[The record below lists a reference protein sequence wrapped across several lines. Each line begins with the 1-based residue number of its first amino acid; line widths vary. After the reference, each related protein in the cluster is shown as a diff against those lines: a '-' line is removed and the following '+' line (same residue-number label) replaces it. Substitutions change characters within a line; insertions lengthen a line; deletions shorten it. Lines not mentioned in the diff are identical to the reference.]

1 MDYLL
6 SDGSFLSLPDD
17 LTEEEIQERIQS
29 FETKFI
35 TPTVQEETVATT
47 PVVTET
53 IEEPPLT
60 IENPYDAI
68 APNLRP
74 PEFYDEGD
82 VLTQQF
88 VAGSEQEALA
98 NIDKQKVY
106 ESLLEEEQV
115 TNEYN
120 TLLDKEKNQS
130 LSPDEI
136 KRKQDLHIMLYGTG
150 KSGQIQEMFPGQP
163 ISAQMYE
170 TDEKAE
176 KGLIQFNQDTL
187 NTFNTLQKSIEEVEV
202 SDAFKWVM
210 QEGHGENPRALGA
223 FWNDL
228 DLSQK
233 FDFLGDIVGR
243 SGSASLQIAGTSLG
257 IGGILRSFGA
267 IPQIAGQVVG
277 TGGMSGSIEYSHS
290 MHEYLRANG
299 LDMTDPE
306 SIKAI
311 MSNDQII
318 EEAHDYALKRGGI
331 IGLVDGVTGGIATR
345 IIAPSVITS
354 ANRSVMPFVKGS
366 TGTAV
371 NPYVRQ
377 SYNLLAQTPLQM
389 GLPGGAEY
397 FAQLATLEDGER
409 ISYGEVLAEALGESV
424 FVPADAILGGISA
437 NREVAGITAAKD
449 ELFNRVVEELQIT
462 KEQGRQLGLEDIAGS
477 IVVADGKKIIDS
489 GIPFFNDAFKIYQEN
504 QEKINIFADTD
515 SDVIAPNQF
524 SFQKDAQGKF
534 VITDTHQQVI
544 GNTFNTEAEAAG
556 VSGVLN
562 LISGANYS
570 NELKNNFAIMQ
581 GLNADSE
588 TNPFVNKLGNA
599 VLNPYFGKIDIRDIE
614 ASPNVNSAAYERLI
628 NAVGR
633 EATGVDILSLQG
645 VLPQADINRLLDI
658 KAKRLYEEAGFT
670 KNLPTNVTVK
680 MIENLGKKLNVNID
694 TKSNGFKSLSLRL
707 TGQPNFNKLNGQQK
721 RLIYSF
727 LSTLPAH
734 EGNVITLPDF
744 SPRPYTLNEYNQ
756 VVEVLNTGSAPTIPN
771 IVKALGL
778 NPNNLAD
785 KRVATRLRQDL
796 VSAGIVDQKGSKYK
810 FNANGEWTLNSV
822 EQSKIQN
829 DPQAKQEIKDIQKFR
844 NLLSTALER
853 MNLPEVALRLDK
865 AIQTRVGQANPEAEG
880 QFDPVWSEV
889 FLSVAKAK
897 EGTTTEQEVLD
908 KLSKTM
914 GHELFHAAVFLDLFS
929 PQERANLDNYVR
941 NNELNNKTA
950 TEVLGKEQLNVLK
963 EDLGRMP
970 TYLEAVEFRYNTID
984 NQNLNSVDLLEEAN
998 ALLFEDYIEN
1008 KKLSGKPRSL
1018 MERIKKFFTS
1028 INNGLNEL
1036 GYQTYEDVF
1045 DKLVG
1050 GEIGT
1055 RERYGDTNQ
1064 SVEVIGV
1071 DEFGA
1076 PTRNYEVQ
1084 TPVVRTNRILATE
1097 FADLLRITE
1106 ISIGNEYFP
1115 DAADR
1120 ASPDFKRPLQDSP
1133 NLKYK
1138 LSNVQQRPTT
1148 LTIEFMRG
1156 AINEEYG
1163 NDINEI
1169 GQTIFGRG
1177 IVNNNNV
1184 VRRLGRTLENAEV
1197 GETQAQLYEMTQRT
1211 LIKKNYP
1218 DSFSVYVV
1226 GDLNRKTNSTVA
1238 TNNLEEAIK
1247 IANEFVGAPFQ
1258 ILGNDKLI
1266 TEYTIDRQKVMLD
1279 KDIMFGLKPPA
1290 FAQPSLPATDYL
1302 LIGSTALAV
1311 APKQEISYQAETPPQ
1326 GKVKRKLNLGPLK
1339 PKYKMSGIEFLS
1351 SKGTRGKQIKDNLRV
1366 YGRPLEMEGQATL
1379 AQRRLSKK
1387 LKLSEPLDD
1396 IAFENAK
1403 KDLLSMINEGAD
1415 MLELSIHPATLE
1427 GMSRMSELQTT
1438 ADQYLNSLGE
1448 EWFNNNSYLNTRKF
1462 IIDGKKVT
1470 GVRKAI
1476 VSLREK
1482 AESYS
1487 SNPVPNNRQA
1497 YIVLG
1502 PPASGKSFFAEEIAR
1517 NYDLAIVDSDDV
1529 KKIMPE
1535 YKGGVGANATHTE
1548 ASLLAN
1554 TVRENFMAE
1563 GKNIL
1568 LPRIGGLAKRKAIQN
1583 TIRDLQEN
1591 GYSVKTV
1598 LVDVDYKTALGRMY
1612 ERFAKTGRLVP
1623 PIYLEETKNTPID
1636 TFHRVKYVTDG
1647 YAWIDNNGEQNQQVI
1662 RQDSGILPSSI
1673 YGARQSQVRRILRE
1687 SSEINAPE
1695 TVSSEVV
1702 DLQEAIEG
1710 AKGINERLV
1719 RANRSP
1725 KFNLNASPEA
1735 IRTAYIQELKDPL
1748 SFIPKD
1754 KLTPKYSLKERNPR
1768 FDDKFQELISKVT
1781 IRDKVED
1788 APSMGRQIL
1797 ETAKGYMTEDAIR
1810 EQLVDRYAR
1819 FKTLEMTAARAR
1831 GQNENAMTADISA
1844 VSALMMSDRAGEIW
1858 RAAFMEGIMVYDQ
1871 AKGFVRVE
1879 TISPIDGK
1887 PVIPPMEFLAPA
1899 WADKTG
1905 DTLAAFQTVRVSKR
1919 EERFDAEGKPVK
1931 TTAQDRKLAADALKK
1946 YPELQEMS
1954 DAYDR
1959 WDEHVVKFLVDTG
1972 VLDEA
1977 TAIEWTK
1984 HSDYFPFYRMMG
1996 QDPVTGEVESK
2007 GPQIFKGMSIKRNI
2021 FVKAKG
2027 SKDKDIVDGVVA
2039 IGDNLRAAIT
2049 LGMKNVAANRVVRD
2063 MVDAGF
2069 AQQVPL
2075 NRKGKNII
2083 TIRVGGKNKAFAVED
2098 KPLFEAFQ
2106 NFEGGALNFGG
2117 FFSRLTATPK
2127 EALSALITRTPDF
2140 WIRQVL
2146 RDSISAQTILGG
2158 NFIPLATSLRNWS
2171 RVWSGMIAKRLPFV
2185 KEDLIPEG
2193 VTKLRRAGV
2202 ISGYDTVAREIDNSQ
2217 KLIKAAYKK
2226 AGINNRGTLEQIY
2239 KAPFDAFLGIWNI
2252 IGEGTISSDAAT
2264 RLAVYEDILAKTG
2277 NEAEATFQAMEVLNF
2292 TRRAKNPLMQ
2302 YFATVIP
2309 FMNPRLQGV
2318 DVFYRGATGAYGQ
2331 PQTSKQAR
2339 RRAFGLRMGMLAS
2352 LTPLYYF
2359 LVSDSDEYKE
2369 APEEIRDNYYIIP
2382 KSKDLFGE
2390 NTGILGF
2397 PIPFEVGLFTFTIPL
2412 RILRYFNN
2420 DETFK
2425 EMFKGIFRRIG
2436 QSLAIDPIQAT
2447 FLNAP
2452 LENTM
2457 GYDFY
2462 TGRDI
2467 VPPRMQS
2474 LDPQLQYRPS
2484 TNNLWKE
2491 IGEEINV
2498 SPLYIENL
2506 WRGYTGTIGMWVAN
2520 STDSASRELFG
2531 MPDRQA
2537 FRFDELPAVGSLLI
2551 PSEGRGLENEFYLL
2565 KESTDLL
2572 LSSIKDAE
2580 DKILDRDRFA
2590 FNLSNEYKFEY
2601 MSVLESLTEE
2611 LNNIDDLI
2619 SQTRDEETRIL
2630 NSTDL
2635 DPDEKAKALQEQ
2647 QATRNFILRGM
2658 GDKRVELEEGLFETI
2673 RANQ

>member
-35 TPTVQEETVATT
+35 PPTVEEETVATT

-53 IEEPPLT
+53 TEEPPLT
-60 IENPYDAI
+60 IENPYASI
-68 APNLRP
+68 APKLRP
-74 PEFYDEGD
+74 EEARSEGD
-82 VLTQQF
+82 SIGQQF
-88 VAGSEQEALA
+88 VAGFEQEALT

-115 TNEYN
+115 NNEYN
-120 TLLDKEKNQS
+120 TLLDKEKNQT
-130 LSPDEI
+130 LSPDEV

-176 KGLIQFNQDTL
+176 KGLIQFNKDTL
-187 NTFNTLQKSIEEVEV
+187 NTFDTLQKSINEVEL

-223 FWNDL
+223 FFNDL

-233 FDFLGDIVGR
+233 LDFLGDVVGR
-243 SGSASLQIAGTSLG
+243 SGSASALIAGTSLG
-257 IGGILRSFGA
+257 IGAALRTFGA
-267 IPQIAGQVVG
+267 IPQIAGQVTG
-277 TGGMSGSIEYSHS
+277 TGSMSGSIEYSHS
-290 MHEYLRANG
+290 VHEYLRSQG
-299 LDMTDPE
+299 LDMTNPE
-306 SIKAI
+306 SIKTI
-311 MSNDQII
+311 MSNDKLI
-318 EEAHDYALKRGGI
+318 EEAHDFGLKRGAI
-331 IGLVDGVTGGIATR
+331 IGTIDGITGGIATR

-354 ANRSVMPFVKGS
+354 ANRSVLPFVKGP

-377 SYNLLAQTPLQM
+377 SYNIAAQTPLQM

-409 ISYGEVLAEALGESV
+409 ISYGEVLAETLGEAV

-437 NREVAGITAAKD
+437 NQEVKGMTAAK
-449 ELFNRVVEELQIT
+449 EENFKRTTEEIQVI
-462 KEQGRQLGLEDIAGS
+462 KEQAKQVGLGELAGEVQ
-477 IVVADGKKIIDS
+477 IADGNKIYDT
-489 GIPFFNDAFKIYQEN
+489 GIPFFNEAFKTYQEN
-504 QEKINIFADTD
+504 QGKINTFADTD
-515 SDVIAPNQF
+515 SDVVAPNQF
-524 SFQKDAQGKF
+524 FVQPDGQGSFA
-534 VITDTHQQVI
+534 ITDTYQEVI
-544 GNTFNTEAEAAG
+544 GNTFNTQEEAVG

-570 NELKNNFAIMQ
+570 NELKSNFATMQ

-599 VLNPYFGKIDIRDIE
+599 VLNPYFGQVDIRDVE

-633 EATGVDILSLQG
+633 DTTGIDVLSLQG
-645 VLPQADINRLLDI
+645 VLPDADINRLLDV

-680 MIENLGKKLNVNID
+680 MLENLGKKLNVNID

-721 RLIYSF
+721 RLVYSF

-734 EGNVITLPDF
+734 ESNTITLPDF

-771 IVKALGL
+771 IVTALGL

-829 DPQAKQEIKDIQKFR
+829 DPEVKQELKDIQKFR
-844 NLLSTALER
+844 NLLGASFEK
-853 MNLPEVALRLDK
+853 MNLPEVSVRLDK
-865 AIQTRVGQANPEAEG
+865 AIQTRVGQANPDAEG

-908 KLSKTM
+908 NLSKTM

-950 TEVLGKEQLNVLK
+950 TEVLGKEQLNILK
-963 EDLGRMP
+963 EELGRMP
-970 TYLEAVEFRYNTID
+970 TYLEAVEYRYNTLD

-1008 KKLSGKPRSL
+1008 KKISGNPRSL
-1018 MERIKKFFTS
+1018 MERTKKFFTS

-1036 GYQTYEDVF
+1036 GYRTYEDVF
-1045 DKLVG
+1045 DKLIG
-1050 GEIGT
+1050 GEIGI
-1055 RERYGDTNQ
+1055 RERYGDTKQ

-1071 DEFGA
+1071 DEFGT

-1084 TPVVRTNRILATE
+1084 TPVVRTNRILASE

-1106 ISIGNEYFP
+1106 TSIGNEYFP

-1120 ASPDFKRPLQDSP
+1120 ASPDFKRPLQDAP

-1138 LSNVQQRPTT
+1138 IANVQQRPTT
-1148 LTIEFMRG
+1148 LTQEFILG
-1156 AINEEYG
+1156 ARNEEYG
-1163 NDINEI
+1163 NDINQISQNIFAREI
-1169 GQTIFGRG
+1169 I
-1177 IVNNNNV
+1177 NNSNV
-1184 VRRLGRTLENAEV
+1184 IRRLGRSVDNYEI
-1197 GETQAQLYEMTQRT
+1197 GETQSQLFQMTQNT
-1211 LIKKNYP
+1211 LKKKNYP
-1218 DSFSVYVV
+1218 DTFPVYVV
-1226 GDLNRKTNSTVA
+1226 GDRAKGTSTVV
-1238 TNNLEEAIK
+1238 TNNLEEAVK
-1247 IANEFVGAPFQ
+1247 IANEFVDTPFEIFGDNKQ
-1258 ILGNDKLI
+1258 I
-1266 TEYTIDRQKVMLD
+1266 TEYTIEKEKVMLD
-1279 KDIMFGLKPPA
+1279 KDVMFGFQPPV
-1290 FAQPSLPATDYL
+1290 FAQPSLTSTDYL
-1302 LIGSTALAV
+1302 LVGTNALAV
-1311 APKQEISYQAETPPQ
+1311 APKQDISYQAETPPQ
-1326 GKVKRKLNLGPLK
+1326 PIKRRTVNLGPLK
-1339 PKYKMSGIEFLS
+1339 PKYKMSAMEFLTP
-1351 SKGTRGKQIKDNLRV
+1351 KGSRGKQIKDNLRR
-1366 YGRPLEMEGQATL
+1366 YNEPIYMEGQADLEQRTL
-1379 AQRRLSKK
+1379 GKK
-1387 LKLSEPLDD
+1387 LKLSAPLDN
-1396 IAFENAK
+1396 IAFANAK
-1403 KDLLSMINEGAD
+1403 KDLLELLNAGTNI
-1415 MLELSIHPATLE
+1415 LELSEHPASLE
-1427 GMSRMSELQTT
+1427 GMNRMSELQTT
-1438 ADQYLNSLGE
+1438 VDKYLTQYGERWYLN
-1448 EWFNNNSYLNTRKF
+1448 NNYLNKREF
-1462 IIDGKKVT
+1462 IVNGKKIR
-1470 GVRKAI
+1470 GVRKATQ
-1476 VSLREK
+1476 VLKEK

-1487 SNPVPNNRQA
+1487 RNPIPNGRQA
-1497 YIVLG
+1497 YIILG
-1502 PPASGKSFFAEEIAR
+1502 PPASGKSFFAEEIAK
-1517 NYDLAIVDSDDV
+1517 NYDLAIADSDDA
-1529 KKIMPE
+1529 KAIIPE
-1535 YKGGVGANATHTE
+1535 YDGGIGANATHTE
-1548 ASLLAN
+1548 ASMLTDNVIQEFLK
-1554 TVRENFMAE
+1554 E

-1568 LPRIGGLAKRKAIQN
+1568 LPRVGGFSKRKKIQN
-1583 TIRDLQEN
+1583 TIQELQEN
-1591 GYSVKTV
+1591 GYNVKTV
-1598 LVDVDYKTALGRMY
+1598 LVDVDYRVALGRMY

-1647 YAWIDNNGEQNQQVI
+1647 FAWIDNNGGKNQQII
-1662 RQDSGILPSSI
+1662 RQDSGILPTSLF
-1673 YGARQSQVRRILRE
+1673 GGRESQVRRILRE
-1687 SSEINAPE
+1687 SSQINEPE
-1695 TVSSEVV
+1695 AVSSEVV
-1702 DLQEAIEG
+1702 NLQEAIEG

-1719 RANRSP
+1719 RANLTP

-1735 IRTAYIQELKDPL
+1735 IRTAYIQELKEPL
-1748 SFIPKD
+1748 AFIPRD
-1754 KLTPKYSLKERNPR
+1754 RLNPKYSFKNSGKKL
-1768 FDDKFQELISKVT
+1768 DDKTEKLVQKVT
-1781 IRDKVED
+1781 IRDTFDD
-1788 APSMGRQIL
+1788 APSMGSIIL
-1797 ETAKGYMTEDAIR
+1797 QTAKGYATEDSIR

-1819 FKTLEMTAARAR
+1819 FKTVEMSAARAR
-1831 GQNENAMTADISA
+1831 GEKEEMLTADVSA
-1844 VSALMMSDRAGEIW
+1844 VSALMMSDRAGEVF
-1858 RAAFMEGIMVYDQ
+1858 RAAFAEGIPVYDE
-1871 AKGFVRVE
+1871 KGYVRVE
-1879 TISPIDGK
+1879 TVSPIDGK
-1887 PVIPPMEFLAPA
+1887 AVSPPMEFLAPA
-1899 WADKTG
+1899 FENPQLMW
-1905 DTLAAFQTVRVSKR
+1905 AFQAVRIAKR
-1919 EERFDAEGKPVK
+1919 EKRFNAEGKPVK
-1931 TTAQDRKLAADALKK
+1931 TTAQDRKDAAKALAE
-1946 YPELQEMS
+1946 YPELQAMS

-1959 WDEHVVKFLVDTG
+1959 FDEHVVKFLVDTG
-1972 VLDEA
+1972 VLDEN
-1977 TAIEWTK
+1977 TAQQWTAN
-1984 HSDYFPFYRMMG
+1984 SDYFPFYRMIG
-1996 QDPVTGEVESK
+1996 VDEDGTQYLK
-2007 GPQIFKGMSIKRNI
+2007 GPQIFKGLSLSKNI

-2027 SKDKDIVDGVVA
+2027 SADKDIVDPITG
-2039 IGDNLRAAIT
+2039 IGENLRAAIT
-2049 LGMKNVAANRVVRD
+2049 LGMKNVAANRVARD

-2069 AQQVPL
+2069 ARQVPA
-2075 NRKGKNII
+2075 NTSGAGIVN
-2083 TIRVGGKNKAFAVED
+2083 IRVGGKNKSFAVED
-2098 KPLFEAFQ
+2098 VNLYEAFQ
-2106 NFEGGALNFGG
+2106 NFEGGAINFGG

-2171 RVWSGMIAKRLPFV
+2171 RVWSGMIANRLPFV

-2193 VTKLRRAGV
+2193 VTKMRRAGIV
-2202 ISGYDTVAREIDNSQ
+2202 SGYDTVVRDIDNSQ
-2217 KLIKAAYKK
+2217 KLIKNAYEK
-2226 AGINNRGTLEQIY
+2226 AGIKNRSTVQEIAMLPI
-2239 KAPFDAFLGIWNI
+2239 DAVLGVWNI

-2264 RLAVYEDILAKTG
+2264 RLAIYEDILAKTG
-2277 NEAEATFQAMEVLNF
+2277 NEAEAVFQAMEVLNF
-2292 TRRAKNPLMQ
+2292 TRRGKNPLMQ

-2318 DVFYRGATGAYGQ
+2318 DVFYRGATGTYGQ

-2369 APEEIRDNYYIIP
+2369 APEEIRDNYFIIP
-2382 KSKDLFGE
+2382 KTKDLFGE
-2390 NTGILGF
+2390 NTGIVAI
-2397 PIPFEVGLFTFTIPL
+2397 PIWFEVGLFTKTVPE

-2425 EMFKGIFRRIG
+2425 EMFKGMFRRIG
-2436 QSLAIDPIQAT
+2436 QSLAIDPRQAT

-2452 LENTM
+2452 LENMT

-2462 TGRDI
+2462 TGRPI
-2467 VPPRMQS
+2467 VSPNMKN
-2474 LDPQLQYRPS
+2474 LDPQLQYRTS

-2491 IGEEINV
+2491 IGEELNV

-2565 KESTDLL
+2565 KQSTDLL
-2572 LSSIKDAE
+2572 LSSIGETEKRV
-2580 DKILDRDRFA
+2580 LDRDRFA

-2601 MSVLESLTEE
+2601 MEVLKSLTEE
-2611 LNNIDDLI
+2611 LNNVEDLL
-2619 SQTRDEETRIL
+2619 SQTRENESLIL
-2630 NSTDL
+2630 NSKDL
-2635 DPDEKAKALQEQ
+2635 SPEEKADQLQEQ

-2658 GDKRVELEEGLFETI
+2658 GQKRVELEEGLFEKI
-2673 RANQ
+2673 RGSQ

>member
-6 SDGSFLSLPDD
+6 SDGSFLSLPDG
-17 LTEEEIQERIQS
+17 LTEEEIQERIQN

-35 TPTVQEETVATT
+35 TPTVEEETVATT
-47 PVVTET
+47 PVETET
-53 IEEPPLT
+53 TEEVPFT
-60 IENPYDAI
+60 IENPYASI
-68 APNLRP
+68 APKLRP
-74 PEFYDEGD
+74 EEARSEGD
-82 VLTQQF
+82 SIGQQF
-88 VAGSEQEALA
+88 VAGFEQEALA
-98 NIDKQKVY
+98 NIDKEKIYQN
-106 ESLLEEEQV
+106 LLEEEQV

-120 TLLDKEKNQS
+120 ALLDKEKNQTLDS
-130 LSPDEI
+130 DEI
-136 KRKQDLHIMLYGTG
+136 KRKQDLYIMLYGTG

-176 KGLIQFNQDTL
+176 KGLIQFNKDTL
-187 NTFNTLQKSIEEVEV
+187 NTFDTLQKSIDEVEL

-233 FDFLGDIVGR
+233 FDFLGDVLGR
-243 SGSASLQIAGTSLG
+243 SGSASLLIAGTSLG
-257 IGGILRSFGA
+257 IGAALRTFGA
-267 IPQIAGQVVG
+267 IPQISGQIVG
-277 TGGMSGSIEYSHS
+277 TGSMSGSIEYSHS
-290 MHEYLRANG
+290 VHEYLRSQG
-299 LDMTDPE
+299 LDMTNPE
-306 SIKAI
+306 SIKEI
-311 MSNDQII
+311 LSNDKLI
-318 EEAHDYALKRGGI
+318 EEAHDFGLKRGAI
-331 IGLVDGVTGGIATR
+331 IGTIDGITGGIATR

-354 ANRSVMPFVKGS
+354 ANRSVMPFVKGP
-366 TGTAV
+366 TNTAV

-409 ISYGEVLAEALGESV
+409 ISYGEVLAETLGESV

-437 NREVAGITAAKD
+437 NQEVRNMSASK
-449 ELFNRVVEELQIT
+449 EENFKRAQEEVQII
-462 KEQGRQLGLEDIAGS
+462 KEQAKQIGLGELAGE
-477 IVVADGKKIIDS
+477 AQIIDGDKIYDT
-489 GIPFFNDAFKIYQEN
+489 GIPFFNEAFKTYQEN
-504 QEKINIFADTD
+504 QGKINTFADTD
-515 SDVIAPNQF
+515 SDVVAPNQF
-524 SFQKDAQGKF
+524 FVQPDGQGNF
-534 VITDTHQQVI
+534 AIIDTYQEVI
-544 GNTFNTEAEAAG
+544 GNTFNSQEEAAG

-570 NELKNNFAIMQ
+570 NELKSNFATMQ

-599 VLNPYFGKIDIRDIE
+599 VLNPYFGKVDIRDVE
-614 ASPNVNSAAYERLI
+614 ASSNINSAAYERLI

-658 KAKRLYEEAGFT
+658 KAKKLYEEAGFT
-670 KNLPTNVTVK
+670 KNLPTNVTTK
-680 MIENLGKKLNVNID
+680 MLENLGKKLNVNID

-721 RLIYSF
+721 RLVYSF

-756 VVEVLNTGSAPTIPN
+756 VVEVLNTGSTPTIPN

-810 FNANGEWTLNSV
+810 FNANGEWTLNSI

-829 DPQAKQEIKDIQKFR
+829 DPTAKQELKDIQKFR
-844 NLLSTALER
+844 NLLGTAFEK
-853 MNLPEVALRLDK
+853 MNLPEISVRLDK
-865 AIQTRVGQANPEAEG
+865 AIQTRVGQANPDAEG
-880 QFDPVWSEV
+880 QFDPIWSEV
-889 FLSVAKAK
+889 FLSVAKAR
-897 EGTTTEQEVLD
+897 EGTTTEQEVLNN
-908 KLSKTM
+908 LSKTM

-941 NNELNNKTA
+941 NNQLNNKTA
-950 TEVLGKEQLNVLK
+950 IEVLGKEQLNILK
-963 EDLGRMP
+963 TELGRMP
-970 TYLEAVEFRYNTID
+970 TYLEAVEFRYNALD

-1018 MERIKKFFTS
+1018 MERTKKFFTS

-1045 DKLVG
+1045 DKLLG

-1055 RERYGDTNQ
+1055 RERYGDVKQ
-1064 SVEVIGV
+1064 SVEITGV
-1071 DEFGA
+1071 DEFGT
-1076 PTRNYEVQ
+1076 PTRNYKVQ
-1084 TPVVRTNRILATE
+1084 TPVVRTNRILVSE
-1097 FADLLRITE
+1097 FADLLRVTE
-1106 ISIGNEYFP
+1106 TSIGNEYFP

-1120 ASPDFKRPLQDSP
+1120 ASPDYKRPLQDAP
-1133 NLKYK
+1133 NLKFK
-1138 LSNVQQRPTT
+1138 LANVQQRPTT
-1148 LTIEFMRG
+1148 LTMEFIKG

-1163 NDINEI
+1163 NDINQI
-1169 GQTIFGRG
+1169 AQNIFGRN
-1177 IVNNNNV
+1177 IINNPNV
-1184 VRRLGRTLENAEV
+1184 VRRLGRSVENLEV
-1197 GETQAQLYEMTQRT
+1197 GVTQSQLFHSTQNT
-1211 LIKKNYP
+1211 LKKKGYP
-1218 DSFSVYVV
+1218 DTFPVYVV
-1226 GDLNRKTNSTVA
+1226 GDIAKGTSTVA
-1238 TNNLEEAIK
+1238 TNNLEEATR
-1247 IANEFVGAPFQ
+1247 IANEFVSTPFEIFGDSKQ
-1258 ILGNDKLI
+1258 I
-1266 TEYTIDRQKVMLD
+1266 TEYTIDKEKVMLD
-1279 KDIMFGLKPPA
+1279 KDIMFGLRPPA

-1302 LIGSTALAV
+1302 LVGSNALIA
-1311 APKQEISYQAETPPQ
+1311 APKREITYQAETPPQ
-1326 GKVKRKLNLGPLK
+1326 PVPKRKLNLGPLK
-1339 PKYKMSGIEFLS
+1339 PKYKMSPSEFMTR
-1351 SKGTRGKQIKDNLRV
+1351 KGTRGKQITDNLRV
-1366 YGRPLEMEGQATL
+1366 YGRPSIMEGQATL
-1379 AQRRLSKK
+1379 EERKLSKK
-1387 LKLSEPLDD
+1387 LKLSTPLDD
-1396 IAFENAK
+1396 IAFTNAK
-1403 KDLLSMINEGAD
+1403 KDLLELMNKGVDILDLAD
-1415 MLELSIHPATLE
+1415 HPASLE
-1427 GMSRMSELQTT
+1427 GMSRMSELETT
-1438 ADQYLNSLGE
+1438 KNKYTNLYGEQWFLNDT
-1448 EWFNNNSYLNTRKF
+1448 YVRTRDF
-1462 IIDGKKVT
+1462 IINNKRVKGLP
-1470 GVRKAI
+1470 KATKFLMD
-1476 VSLREK
+1476 V

-1487 SNPVPNNRQA
+1487 STPVPNNRQA

-1502 PPASGKSFFAEEIAR
+1502 PPASGKSFFAEELAK
-1517 NYDLAIVDSDDV
+1517 NYKLAIVDSDDA
-1529 KKIMPE
+1529 KKIIPE
-1535 YKGGVGANATHTE
+1535 YAGGVGANAVHDE
-1548 ASLLAN
+1548 ASMLAN
-1554 TVRENFMAE
+1554 NVRSDLISE

-1568 LPRIGGLAKRKAIQN
+1568 LPRVGGYGKRKKIQE
-1583 TIRDLQEN
+1583 TIDELKEN
-1591 GYSVKTV
+1591 GYNVNTV
-1598 LVDVDYKTALGRMY
+1598 LVDVDYRIALGRMY

-1623 PIYLEETKNTPID
+1623 PTYLEDVKNTPID

-1647 YAWIDNNGEQNQQVI
+1647 YAWIDNNGGKNQQVI
-1662 RQDSGILPSSI
+1662 RQDTGILPTSLFGGRESE
-1673 YGARQSQVRRILRE
+1673 VRRILRE
-1687 SSEINAPE
+1687 SSQIAEQE
-1695 TVSSEVV
+1695 VVLSEVV

-1719 RANRSP
+1719 RENRAP

-1735 IRTAYIQELKDPL
+1735 IRTAYIEELKDPL

-1768 FDDKFQELISKVT
+1768 FDDKFQKLISKVT

-1819 FKTLEMTAARAR
+1819 FKTLEMSAARAR

-1844 VSALMMSDRAGEIW
+1844 VSALMMSDRAGEIF
-1858 RAAFMEGIMVYDQ
+1858 RAAFMEGIMVYDE

-1887 PVIPPMEFLAPA
+1887 RVIPPMEFLAPA

-1905 DTLAAFQTVRVSKR
+1905 DTLAAFQTVRVAKR

-1931 TTAQDRKLAADALKK
+1931 TTAQDRKEAADALKK
-1946 YPELQEMS
+1946 YPELKEMS
-1954 DAYDR
+1954 EAYDR
-1959 WDEHVVKFLVDTG
+1959 WDQHVVKFLVDTG
-1972 VLDEA
+1972 VLDEK
-1977 TAIEWTK
+1977 TAIKWTK

-2063 MVDAGF
+2063 MVDAGI
-2069 AQQVPL
+2069 AEQVPL
-2075 NRKGKNII
+2075 NRKGENIV
-2083 TIRVGGKNKAFAVED
+2083 TVRVGGKNKAFAVED

-2106 NFEGGALNFGG
+2106 NFEGGGLNFSGWL
-2117 FFSRLTATPK
+2117 SRATATPK
-2127 EALSALITRTPDF
+2127 ELLSALITRTPDF

-2171 RVWSGMIAKRLPFV
+2171 RVWSGMIANRLPFTEKDFV
-2185 KEDLIPEG
+2185 PEG

-2226 AGINNRGTLEQIY
+2226 AGINNRGTLEEIY

-2318 DVFYRGATGAYGQ
+2318 DVFYRGATGKYGQ
-2331 PQTSKQAR
+2331 PQTSVQAR
-2339 RRAFGLRMGMLAS
+2339 RRAFALRMLSLAS

-2369 APEEIRDNYYIIP
+2369 APEEIRDNYYILP
-2382 KSKDLFGE
+2382 FTKDMFGE
-2390 NTGILGF
+2390 NTGIVAI
-2397 PIPFEVGLFTFTIPL
+2397 PIPFEVGLFTKTVPE
-2412 RILRYFNN
+2412 RILRYYND

-2425 EMFKGIFRRIG
+2425 ETFNGIFRRIG
-2436 QSLAIDPIQAT
+2436 QSLAIDPRQAT

-2452 LENTM
+2452 LENTT
-2457 GYDFY
+2457 GYDLF
-2462 TGRDI
+2462 TGREI
-2467 VPPRMQS
+2467 VPTSMKN
-2474 LDPQLQYRPS
+2474 LDPQLQTRGN
-2484 TNNLWKE
+2484 TNNLWNQ
-2491 IGEEINV
+2491 IGKATNV

-2520 STDSASRELFG
+2520 ATDSATRSLFD
-2531 MPDRQA
+2531 MPDRPA

-2551 PSEGRGLENEFYLL
+2551 PSEGRGLENEYYLL

-2572 LSSIKDAE
+2572 LSSIGEVEKRV
-2580 DKILDRDRFA
+2580 LDRDRFA
-2590 FNLSNEYKFEY
+2590 LNLSKEYKFEY
-2601 MSVLESLTEE
+2601 MEVLKSLTDELNDIEE
-2611 LNNIDDLI
+2611 LLSEIREN
-2619 SQTRDEETRIL
+2619 ETIIRNSTEL
-2630 NSTDL
+2630 NSE
-2635 DPDEKAKALQEQ
+2635 EKANQLQEQ
-2647 QATRNFILRGM
+2647 QATRNFILRGI
-2658 GDKRVELEEGLFETI
+2658 GQKRIELEEGVFKTI
-2673 RANQ
+2673 RGSQ

>member
-53 IEEPPLT
+53 IEELPPT
-60 IENPYDAI
+60 IENPYASI

-82 VLTQQF
+82 SIGQQF
-88 VAGSEQEALA
+88 EAGLEQEALA
-98 NIDKQKVY
+98 NIEKQKVY

-120 TLLDKEKNQS
+120 ALLDKEKNQS

-163 ISAQMYE
+163 ISAKMYE

-187 NTFNTLQKSIEEVEV
+187 NTFDTLQKSIEEVEV
-202 SDAFKWVM
+202 SDAFKWIAE
-210 QEGHGENPRALGA
+210 QGQDSLRDGFGA
-223 FWNDL
+223 FMGDL
-228 DLSQK
+228 NFSQK
-233 FDFLGDIVGR
+233 LDFMGDLLGR
-243 SGSASLQIAGTSLG
+243 SGSASSQILAT
-257 IGGILRSFGA
+257 SFGVGA
-267 IPQIAGQVVG
+267 ALRTTGALTKFGGQVLG
-277 TGGMSGSIEYSHS
+277 TGGVSGEIEYSHS

-306 SIKAI
+306 SIKRI
-311 MSNDQII
+311 MSND
-318 EEAHDYALKRGGI
+318 ELLSEANQYALTRGAT
-331 IGLVDGVTGGIATR
+331 IGFIDGVTGGIATR

-354 ANRSVMPFVKGS
+354 ANRSIMPFVKGS
-366 TGTAV
+366 VGTAV
-371 NPYVRQ
+371 NPVVRQ
-377 SYNLLAQTPLQM
+377 SYNFIAQTPLQM

-409 ISYGEVLAEALGESV
+409 VNMADVFFEMAGEAA
-424 FVPADAILGGISA
+424 FVPADAILGAISA
-437 NREVAGITAAKD
+437 NQEIKGLTAAK
-449 ELFNRVVEELQIT
+449 EENFNRAVEEVQVI
-462 KEQGRQLGLEDIAGS
+462 KEQAKQMGLEEIAGEVQ
-477 IVVADGKKIIDS
+477 IADGNKIYDT
-489 GIPFFNDAFKIYQEN
+489 GLPFFNEAFKTYQEN
-504 QEKINIFADTD
+504 QEKINTFADTD
-515 SDVIAPNQF
+515 NDVVAPNQF
-524 SFQKDAQGKF
+524 FVQPDGQGNF
-534 VITDTHQQVI
+534 AILDTYQEVI
-544 GNTFNTEAEAAG
+544 GNTFNTQEEAIA

-570 NELKNNFAIMQ
+570 NELKSNFATMQ
-581 GLNADSE
+581 GLDADSE

-599 VLNPYFGKIDIRDIE
+599 VLNPYFGQLDIRDIE

-633 EATGVDILSLQG
+633 EATGIDVLSLQG
-645 VLPQADINRLLDI
+645 VLPEADINRLLDV
-658 KAKRLYEEAGFT
+658 KAKRLYEEAGLT

-680 MIENLGKKLNVNID
+680 MMENLGKKLNVNID

-707 TGQPNFNKLNGQQK
+707 TGQPNFNKLNSQQK
-721 RLIYSF
+721 RLVYSF

-734 EGNVITLPDF
+734 EGDAITLPDF

-771 IVKALGL
+771 IGKALGL

-829 DPQAKQEIKDIQKFR
+829 DPQAKQELKDIQKFR
-844 NLLSTALER
+844 NLLGASFEK
-853 MNLPEVALRLDK
+853 MNLPEVSVRLDK

-908 KLSKTM
+908 NLSKTM

-1018 MERIKKFFTS
+1018 MERTKKFFTS

-1064 SVEVIGV
+1064 SVEVIGI

-1184 VRRLGRTLENAEV
+1184 VRRLGRTLENVEV
-1197 GETQAQLYEMTQRT
+1197 GETQAQLYEMTQRV
-1211 LIKKNYP
+1211 LQKKNYP
-1218 DSFSVYVV
+1218 ENFPVYVV
-1226 GDLNRKTNSTVA
+1226 GDLNRKTNSTVV
-1238 TNNLEEAIK
+1238 TNNLEEAVK
-1247 IANEFVGAPFQ
+1247 IANEFVDTPFQ

-1302 LIGSTALAV
+1302 LVGSAALSI
-1311 APKQEISYQAETPPQ
+1311 APKQEIAYQPETPPQ
-1326 GKVKRKLNLGPLK
+1326 AVVKRKLNLGPLK

-1351 SKGTRGKQIKDNLRV
+1351 SKGTRGKQITDRLRV
-1366 YGRPLEMEGQATL
+1366 YGRPLEMVGQATL
-1379 AQRRLSKK
+1379 AEKRLNKK

-1396 IAFENAK
+1396 IAFQNAK
-1403 KDLLSMINEGAD
+1403 RDLLSMINEGAD

-1448 EWFNNNSYLNTRKF
+1448 QWFNNNSYLNTRKF

-1487 SNPVPNNRQA
+1487 NNPVPNNRQA

-1529 KKIMPE
+1529 KKILPE

-1583 TIRDLQEN
+1583 TIKDLQDN

-1673 YGARQSQVRRILRE
+1673 YGGRQSQVRRILRE

-1695 TVSSEVV
+1695 AVSSEVV
-1702 DLQEAIEG
+1702 SLQEAIEG
-1710 AKGINERLV
+1710 AKGINERLIN
-1719 RANRSP
+1719 ANLTP

-1735 IRTAYIQELKDPL
+1735 IRTAYINELKDPL
-1748 SFIPKD
+1748 PQIITD
-1754 KLTPKYSLKERNPR
+1754 KLSPKYSFKNSGKKL
-1768 FDDKFQELISKVT
+1768 DDKTEKLVQKVT
-1781 IRDKVED
+1781 IRDTFDD
-1788 APSMGRQIL
+1788 APSMGSIIL
-1797 ETAKGYMTEDAIR
+1797 QTAKGYATEDSIR

-1819 FKTLEMTAARAR
+1819 FKTVEISAARAR
-1831 GQNENAMTADISA
+1831 GEKEEMLTADVSA
-1844 VSALMMSDRAGEIW
+1844 VSALMMSDRAGEVF
-1858 RAAFMEGIMVYDQ
+1858 RAAFAEGIPVYDE
-1871 AKGFVRVE
+1871 KGYIRVE

-1887 PVIPPMEFLAPA
+1887 PVAPPMEFLAPA
-1899 WADKTG
+1899 FENPQLMW
-1905 DTLAAFQTVRVSKR
+1905 AFQAVRIAKR
-1919 EERFDAEGKPVK
+1919 EKRFNAEGKPVK
-1931 TTAQDRKLAADALKK
+1931 TTAQDRKDAAQALKD
-1946 YPELQEMS
+1946 YPELQAMS

-1959 WDEHVVKFLVDTG
+1959 FDEHVVKFLVDTG
-1972 VLDEA
+1972 VLDEN
-1977 TAIEWTK
+1977 TAQQWTAN
-1984 HSDYFPFYRMMG
+1984 SDYFPFYRMIG
-1996 QDPVTGEVESK
+1996 VDEDGTQYLK
-2007 GPQIFKGMSIKRNI
+2007 GPQIFKGLSLSKNI

-2027 SKDKDIVDGVVA
+2027 SEDKDIVDPITG
-2039 IGDNLRAAIT
+2039 IGENLRAAIT

-2069 AQQVPL
+2069 ARQVPA
-2075 NRKGKNII
+2075 NTSGVGIVN
-2083 TIRVGGKNKAFAVED
+2083 IRVGGKNKSFAVED
-2098 KPLFEAFQ
+2098 ENLYEAFQ
-2106 NFEGGALNFGG
+2106 NFEGGAINFGG

-2171 RVWSGMIAKRLPFV
+2171 RVWSGMIANRLPFV

-2193 VTKLRRAGV
+2193 VTKMRRAGIV
-2202 ISGYDTVAREIDNSQ
+2202 SGYDTVVRDIDNSQ
-2217 KLIKAAYKK
+2217 KLIKNAYEK
-2226 AGINNRGTLEQIY
+2226 AGIKNRSTVQEIAMLPI
-2239 KAPFDAFLGIWNI
+2239 DAILGVWNI

-2264 RLAVYEDILAKTG
+2264 RLAVYEDILAKTN
-2277 NEAEATFQAMEVLNF
+2277 NEAEAVFQAMEVLNF
-2292 TRRAKNPLMQ
+2292 TRRGKNTLMQ

-2359 LVSDSDEYKE
+2359 LVSDSEEYEE

-2382 KSKDLFGE
+2382 KTKDLFGE
-2390 NTGILGF
+2390 NTGIIAI
-2397 PIPFEVGLFTFTIPL
+2397 PIPFEVGLFTKTVPE
-2412 RILRYFNN
+2412 RILRYYNN

-2425 EMFKGIFRRIG
+2425 QTFKGIFRRIG
-2436 QSLAIDPIQAT
+2436 QSLAIDPRQAT

-2452 LENTM
+2452 LENMT

-2462 TGRDI
+2462 TGRPI
-2467 VPPRMQS
+2467 VPPRMKS

-2491 IGEEINV
+2491 IGEELNV

-2601 MSVLESLTEE
+2601 MSVLESLTED

-2658 GDKRVELEEGLFETI
+2658 GDKRVELEEGLFEKI